1 MAELLAGKTA
11 LVTGSTSGLGRAMA
25 DAFAA
30 AGAHVVVTGRS
41 QAAGERAVTEIR
53 AAGGKADYV
62 PADLSEGVPAAL
74 GLAGEATRM
83 LGGRVDILVNNA
95 GLIRTGP
102 TADTGEAAFDQ
113 VWTVNV
119 KSAYFLTG
127 VLAPAM
133 VARGGGAVINIGSIN
148 ASHGLAGSALY
159 SATKATLHS
168 LTRSWAAEYGP
179 GGVRVNTIAPGLV
192 QTEGTSGAH
201 ERVEEMA
208 SHSPARRTGRPAEIG
223 PIAVY
228 LASDESS
235 YLQGTVITLDGG
247 WSAARA

>member
-1 MAELLAGKTA
+1 MAGLVAGKTA

-25 DAFAA
+25 DALAA
-30 AGAHVVVTGRS
+30 AGAHVVITGRN
-41 QAAGERAVTEIR
+41 QAGGDRAVAAIR

-62 PADLSEGVPAAL
+62 AADLSDGVPAAL
-74 GLAGEATRM
+74 RLAGEATRL

-95 GLIRTGP
+95 GLIRRAP
-102 TADTGEAAFDQ
+102 TADPDEAAFDQ
-113 VWTVNV
+113 IWTVNV

-127 VLAPAM
+127 ALAPAM

-148 ASHGLAGSALY
+148 ASHGMAGSALY
-159 SATKATLHS
+159 SATKAALHS

-192 QTEGTSGAH
+192 QTEGTSAAH
-201 ERVEEMA
+201 ERVEQMA
-208 SHSPARRTGRPAEIG
+208 SHSPAGRTGRPAEIG

-228 LASDESS
+228 LASDDSS

-247 WSAARA
+247 WTAARA

>member
-25 DAFAA
+25 GALAA

-41 QAAGERAVTEIR
+41 LAAGERAVTEIR

-62 PADLSEGVPAAL
+62 PADLSEGVPATL
-74 GLAGEATRM
+74 GLAGEAARL

-148 ASHGLAGSALY
+148 ASHRMAGSALY
-159 SATKATLHS
+159 SATKAALHS

-179 GGVRVNTIAPGLV
+179 GGVRVNTVAPGLV
-192 QTEGTSGAH
+192 QTEGTSGAY
-201 ERVEEMA
+201 ERVEQMA
-208 SHSPARRTGRPAEIG
+208 SHSPAGRTGRPAEIG

-247 WSAARA
+247 WTAARA